1 MKRQHDRSTTRIPE
15 GNADRCAHGREH
27 RRVHG
32 RGAASGAPAGPGR
45 GIPTAATPILFVFF
59 LVLVLVMFSACED
72 PVGSILG
79 SNRPGNVEAST
90 GDYANLVEITWSG
103 VADREDADGD
113 PIRVVG
119 YNLRRE
125 DSEGAIADAYSSG
138 TGTTYSDTSATP
150 GVSYSYRVQAVFSDG
165 LTGDW
170 SMEATGYALVTTDL
184 SVYSEPNASSGNR
197 AFDATTGDAWFNFVA
212 QKGWRY
218 RIEVGDTAVTEV
230 ALFRKG
236 NIEMELPV
244 GETDE
249 EAYYASTPAT
259 DIYHVRVSGGSG
271 TVNVSHR

>member
-1 MKRQHDRSTTRIPE
+1 MNRRTK
-15 GNADRCAHGREH
+15 GRT
-27 RRVHG
+27 
-32 RGAASGAPAGPGR
+32 ASVPLLPARLLAVVLG
-45 GIPTAATPILFVFF
+45 LVF
-59 LVLVLVMFSACED
+59 VLVTLVACED

-90 GDYANLVEITWSG
+90 GDYSNMVEISWSG

-125 DSEGAIADAYSSG
+125 DPEATITDAYSSG

-165 LTGDW
+165 ATGDW
-170 SMEATGYALVTTDL
+170 SVAATGYALAKTDL

-197 AFDATTGDAWFNFVA
+197 TFDATSQDRWFDFVA

-230 ALFRKG
+230 ALYRKG
-236 NIEMELPV
+236 NIEMELPIS
-244 GETDE
+244 ETDE
-249 EAYYASTPAT
+249 EAYYASAPAT
-259 DIYHVRVSGGSG
+259 DIFHVRVTGGSG
-271 TVNVSHR
+271 SINVSHR